1 MKIGILCDNETKGS
15 NRTKRF
21 FQDASIKP
29 CNNIK
34 KETNKDNV
42 IDVNN
47 ASCK

>member
-1 MKIGILCDNETKGS
+1 MRQKDQIEQKD
-15 NRTKRF
+15 F
-21 FQDASIKP
+21 FEDASIKP